1 MVALRSL
8 RMDAARVLRDLESSG
23 FRDLAGTRASARIP
37 VSRSLVNRVVADA
50 LRGTSA
56 PIRQVDVQPRS
67 GDRFDVTITV
77 TWPFVPPLTVAV
89 VVERQPRFPEL
100 PILVFRW
107 SLLGAVGAIAS
118 RFVASL
124 NRLPPGVRL
133 DGDRLLID
141 IPTVVRGRPAAEMVL
156 PFVTALELHTAD
168 DAVVI
173 VGTVDVPAD

>member
-1 MVALRSL
+1 
-8 RMDAARVLRDLESSG
+8 MDAARVLRDLESSG
-23 FRDLAGTRASARIP
+23 FRDLAGTRASARVP
-37 VSRSLVNRVVADA
+37 VSRSLVNQVVADA

-56 PIRQVDVQPRS
+56 PIRLIDVQPRP

-89 VVERQPRFPEL
+89 AVERQPRFPEL

-124 NRLPPGVRL
+124 NRLPPGIRL

-141 IPTVVRGRPAAEMVL
+141 IPMVVRGRPAAEMIL
-156 PFVTALELHTAD
+156 PYVTALELHTVD
-168 DAVVI
+168 NAVI
-173 VGTVDVPAD
+173 IEGTVEVPAD